1 MGHPAHD
8 LTRDYDTDVQQ
19 TPDDR
24 GFTDRR
30 REMIAEKVQTIPGRY
45 RGNYEAGISGES
57 RKAAVR
63 SFCLE
68 CMGWSS
74 PDVRACTALACPLF
88 PYRIKG

>member
-1 MGHPAHD
+1 MGHPAPDLAQDHD
-8 LTRDYDTDVQQ
+8 ADFQH
-19 TPDDR
+19 TPDHR
-24 GFTDRR
+24 GFADHR

-45 RGNYEAGISGES
+45 RGNYEAGISGQS

-74 PDVRACTALACPLF
+74 PDVSECTALACPLF
-88 PYRIKG
+88 PYRITG